1 MSRAVLSIGSN
12 MGDRLDL
19 LWSVREHFADRL
31 VAASAVYATPPWG
44 PVPQDDFDNAV
55 LIVDDDACGP
65 MDWLNEGFELEA
77 AAARTREQRWGPRT
91 LDVDVVSVSVDG
103 RVEVS
108 DDPVLTLPHPRA
120 HERAFVL
127 IPWLDADPDAQL
139 WTPAGPRSVHDLVA
153 GLDES
158 DRAGVRRRDV
168 PQWDGPHGDGSP
180 QNTKASSR

>member
-19 LWSVREHFADRL
+19 LCSVREHFADRL

-44 PVPQDDFDNAV
+44 PVAQDDFDNAV
-55 LIVDDDACGP
+55 LVVEDDSCDP
-65 MDWLNEGFELEA
+65 MDWLNEGFDLEA

-120 HERAFVL
+120 HQRAFVL

-139 WTPAGPRSVHDLVA
+139 WTPTGPRSVADLVA
-153 GLDES
+153 GLDDS
-158 DRAGVRRRDV
+158 DRAGVRRQDIPR
-168 PQWDGPHGDGSP
+168 WDGP

>member
-19 LWSVREHFADRL
+19 LWSVRRHFADRL
-31 VAASAVYATPPWG
+31 VAASAIYATPPWG
-44 PVPQDDFDNAV
+44 PVAQDDFDNAV
-55 LIVDDDACGP
+55 LIVDDDSCTP
-65 MDWLNEGFELEA
+65 MDWLTEGFALEA
-77 AAARTREQRWGPRT
+77 AAARTREKRWGPRT

-120 HERAFVL
+120 HLRAFVL

-139 WTPAGPRSVHDLVA
+139 WTPTGARPVGEIIA

-158 DRAGVRRRDV
+158 DRAGVRRQVVPHWDGTQPDV
-168 PQWDGPHGDGSP
+168 PHE
-180 QNTKASSR
+180 NTEEDV